1 MCVAKIYV
9 EEAGRSLQN
18 TDFFLMGKSGS
29 YKTIFCLF
37 VCLLHSF
44 ESSVAVCLL
53 NEFQL

>member
-29 YKTIFCLF
+29 YKTIFLF